1 MNLRQHLQALRSALA
16 SALVASALV
25 LLALACFSLAIQ
37 AGAQRQRPGKV
48 TSLQATTDKEGS
60 HPFSTEITEAK
71 NITCLNAV
79 SETPNTKPACRIV
92 APGFSGILAI
102 GKSVNA
108 TGAGTVTLTCSG
120 QGFMR
125 CNARVSD
132 MK

>member
-1 MNLRQHLQALRSALA
+1 MNLRQHLQAPPSVRA
-16 SALVASALV
+16 SAFV
-25 LLALACFSLAIQ
+25 LLALASFSLTIQ
-37 AGAQRQRPGKV
+37 AGAQRARPGKV
-48 TSLQATTDKEGS
+48 TSLQATTDKDGS
-60 HPFSTEITEAK
+60 HPSSTEITEAK

-108 TGAGTVTLTCSG
+108 TGPGTVTLTCSG

-125 CNARVSD
+125 CAARVSD